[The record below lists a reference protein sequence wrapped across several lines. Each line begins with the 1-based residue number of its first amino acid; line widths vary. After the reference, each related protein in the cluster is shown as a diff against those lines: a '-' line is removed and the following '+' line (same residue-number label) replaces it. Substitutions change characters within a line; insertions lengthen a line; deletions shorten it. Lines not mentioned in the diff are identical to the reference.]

1 MSQSAISVE
10 RMQDKTSEK
19 LRQLSHKTFQFQ
31 LQFQILKSVSNRNLF
46 TDSWK
51 HWTLKFC
58 FNIQYMKT
66 WFIGILWIF
75 HKWKQNTNNK
85 PINLVSIYFNRH
97 TDKKSSNESRCCTR
111 LVFPVGRQHWF
122 GFVVA
127 SQSMNPWLNQNQAKL
142 WIFVF
147 PEIKIV

>member
-1 MSQSAISVE
+1 
-10 RMQDKTSEK
+10 MQAKTSESYDNLVIK
-19 LRQLSHKTFQFQ
+19 LSNFNLSSKF
-31 LQFQILKSVSNRNLF
+31 LKVCQTATVYWF
-46 TDSWK
+46 MK
-51 HWTLKFC
+51 TLKFC
-58 FNIQYMKT
+58 FKLQYMKT

-75 HKWKQNTNNK
+75 DKWKQNTNKK

-127 SQSMNPWLNQNQAKL
+127 CQSMNPWLNQNQAKL

-147 PEIKIV
+147 PEIKFF